1 MLGGDLLIFLVA
13 GLAFVALAGIGLAL
27 TGGDLIEGAPYRRR

>member
-1 MLGGDLLIFLVA
+1 MLGGDLMIYLVA

-27 TGGDLIEGAPYRRR
+27 TGSDGHTAT